1 MAYRLSGSELSDRA
15 PKLILGCRP
24 GRAPQAGSPEA
35 PHAEEPASP
44 TSAGIP
50 SVRSWTSLPH
60 PPSQDGQPA
69 PHAAA
74 GAGEEAPHRA
84 AQQPSPR
91 PPLRIDVEATQRA
104 VRRLNVHVDVHSYVS
119 RFGVVSSGAPFGD
132 NVWHGMSML
141 FNDLLMFRSHRS
153 SPSRFGAPGP
163 WAAGWFIPPR
173 PFGSDN
179 AMLPVDALP
188 EGEPYPAFVFF
199 DADGWVYMWCLAI
212 LIQYSRWWRVHRS
225 RITVVAWYGVGPLHV
240 RDRT

>member
-1 MAYRLSGSELSDRA
+1 MAYRFSGSELSDRA
-15 PKLILGCRP
+15 PKLILGCRL
-24 GRAPQAGSPEA
+24 GRAPQGASPEA

-44 TSAGIP
+44 TSAGTP
-50 SVRSWTSLPH
+50 SVWFWSSQLH
-60 PPSQDGQPA
+60 PPSQGRHA
-69 PHAAA
+69 SSHAAA
-74 GAGEEAPHRA
+74 GTGEEAPQRA

-91 PPLRIDVEATQRA
+91 PPHRIDVEATQRA
-104 VRRLNVHVDVHSYVS
+104 VRRLNVHVDVHRYVS
-119 RFGVVSSGAPFGD
+119 QFGAVSSGAPFGD
-132 NVWHGMSML
+132 NVWHGMSTL

-173 PFGSDN
+173 PFTSQN
-179 AMLPVDALP
+179 ALLPVDALP
-188 EGEPYPAFVFF
+188 EAEPYPAFVFF

-212 LIQYSRWWRVHRS
+212 RIQYSRLWCVHRS